1 MKHYFLL
8 IVIGFILSC
17 SEGETKVQIEIT
29 RFVDEPIIPP
39 LLAEEIGSNI
49 QGPSLIKAPDWMQNP
64 LGRYYLYF
72 ADHKG
77 HKIKLAYSEDL
88 SGPWKI

>member
-8 IVIGFILSC
+8 IIIGFILSC

-39 LLAEEIGSNI
+39 FLAEEIAENCEET
-49 QGPSLIKAPDWMQNP
+49 L
-64 LGRYYLYF
+64 
-72 ADHKG
+72 HV
-77 HKIKLAYSEDL
+77 L
-88 SGPWKI
+88 S